1 MDNIIIIYADGG
13 ARGNGS
19 ENALGGYGVVMKYKE
34 HIKEISGAVPN
45 VTNNQMELTA
55 VIEALKCLKSDSIP
69 VEVYVDSA
77 YVLNGIT
84 SWISGWKKKGWRTAS
99 GAKVKNIELWREL
112 DSLVSKQENAN
123 FYKVK
128 GHSDDELNNRADLL
142 VNLAMDEYIEKTFE
156 WRLEY

>member
-1 MDNIIIIYADGG
+1 MNKKHIDDTIYITTDGG
-13 ARGNGS
+13 CRDNGK
-19 ENALGGYGVVMKYKE
+19 ENNIGAYACILQYKE
-34 HIKEISGAVPN
+34 HIKEVSGAVPN

-99 GAKVKNIELWREL
+99 GAKVKNVELWREL

-142 VNLAMDEYIEKTFE
+142 VNLAMDEYLEKNI
-156 WRLEY
+156 